1 MSTLDSA
8 IRQHRTATVT
18 LTLTHAGASIVGQE
32 LRLQQ
37 LRHKFLFGA
46 NWGEETL
53 ALVNGEL
60 TGPARELAERRNEA
74 FLRLFNQAT
83 LPFYWARFE
92 PERGRPQTERLRNLA
107 NWYNEHDCTVKGH
120 PLCWHT
126 LAPDWLLPLDADEI
140 LQAQLDRIRREVSTF
155 AGLVDQWDVVN
166 EAVIMPIFDRYDNG
180 ITRLCQKLGRI
191 GLIRAMFGAAR
202 AANPQA
208 MLLLNDFDVS
218 PAFDILVEGC
228 LAAGVDIDMIGIQS
242 HMHQGYWGVERT
254 LKVLAAFERFN
265 LPLAFTETTIL
276 SGELMPPEIVD
287 LNDYQVKEWP
297 STPEGEQRQAEEAVL
312 HYKTLFAHPAVQA
325 VTWWD
330 LTDGGWL
337 NAPAGLL
344 RRDQS
349 PKPAYEAL
357 LALIK
362 GEWWLPPTTM
372 TTDAQGQVAFTGFL
386 GDYELRLGS
395 QTIPFTLDQKGPCA
409 LTLTL

>member
-18 LTLTHAGASIVGQE
+18 LTLTHAGAPIVGQE

-107 NWYNEHDCTVKGH
+107 NWYNEHGCTVKGH

-208 MLLLNDFDVS
+208 TLLLNDFDIS

-265 LPLAFTETTIL
+265 LPLVFTETTIL

>member
-1 MSTLDSA
+1 
-8 IRQHRTATVT
+8 
-18 LTLTHAGASIVGQE
+18 
-32 LRLQQ
+32 

-60 TGPARELAERRNEA
+60 TGPVRELAERRNEA

-107 NWYNEHDCTVKGH
+107 NWYNEHGCTVKGH

-126 LAPDWLLPLDADEI
+126 LAPDWLLPLDTDEI
-140 LQAQLDRIRREVSTF
+140 LQAQLDHIRREVSIF
-155 AGLVDQWDVVN
+155 AGLVNQWDVVN

-191 GLIRAMFGAAR
+191 GLIRAMFEAAR

-208 MLLLNDFDVS
+208 TLLLNDFDVS

-325 VTWWD
+325 ITWWD

-395 QTIPFTLDQKGPCA
+395 QTFPFTLDQKGPCA

>member
-8 IRQHRTATVT
+8 IRQHRTATAT
-18 LTLTHAGASIVGQE
+18 LTLTYASAPIVGQE

-92 PERGRPQTERLRNLA
+92 PERGRPQVERLRNLA
-107 NWYNEHDCTVKGH
+107 NWYNEHGCTVKGH

-126 LAPDWLLPLDADEI
+126 LAPDWLLPLDTDEI
-140 LQAQLDRIRREVSTF
+140 LQAQLDRIRREVSIF
-155 AGLVDQWDVVN
+155 AGLVNQWDVVN

-191 GLIRAMFGAAR
+191 GLIRAMFEAAR

-208 MLLLNDFDVS
+208 TLLLNDFDVS

-325 VTWWD
+325 ITWWD

-395 QTIPFTLDQKGPCA
+395 QTLPFTLDQKGLCA

>member
-8 IRQHRTATVT
+8 IRQHRTATAT
-18 LTLTHAGASIVGQE
+18 LTLTHAGAPIVGQE

-46 NWGEETL
+46 NWDEETL

-107 NWYNEHDCTVKGH
+107 NWYNEHSCTVKGH

-126 LAPDWLLPLDADEI
+126 LAPDWLLPLDTDEI
-140 LQAQLDRIRREVSTF
+140 LQAQLDRIRREVSIF
-155 AGLVDQWDVVN
+155 AGLVNQWDVVN

-191 GLIRAMFGAAR
+191 GLIRAMFEAAR

-208 MLLLNDFDVS
+208 TLLLNDFDVS

-254 LKVLAAFERFN
+254 LKVLTAFERFN

-287 LNDYQVKEWP
+287 LNDYQAKEWP

-325 VTWWD
+325 ITWWD

-386 GDYELRLGS
+386 GDYELHLGS
-395 QTIPFTLDQKGPCA
+395 QTFPFTLDQKGPCA